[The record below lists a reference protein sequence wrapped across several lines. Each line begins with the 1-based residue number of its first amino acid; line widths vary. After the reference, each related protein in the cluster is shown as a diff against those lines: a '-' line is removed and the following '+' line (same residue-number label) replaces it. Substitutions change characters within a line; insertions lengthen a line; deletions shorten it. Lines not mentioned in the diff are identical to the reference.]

1 MGGGNAKLSAI
12 TYEEASK
19 RVTDAE
25 MKRLKNAF
33 KRASTLNGLMTENL
47 FMREVLWE
55 GVPSK
60 FAQLI
65 YRAFGGTQKGLPFK
79 DLLCGLVILTRGM
92 REEKI
97 KLLFGMYADESFS
110 YIQKEEMDRRILE
123 TEQQVSQAL
132 SELFKECD
140 QVSYEQF
147 RSWVNQHPDATLLT
161 KWLLLEP
168 LSVTLSNDMETPTF
182 YQTLAGVTHLE
193 ETDINELEKCYWVL
207 KAQSKSGRFDQETFK
222 QLICPPVP
230 DLICEGLFLAFDENR
245 DNHIDFKEMAC
256 GISAC
261 CRGPKTE
268 QQKFC
273 FKVFDTD
280 HDGKLG
286 KDELKAML
294 EALMVIRKENS
305 SPEEL
310 EDDVFHQLD
319 PEVVAMEILLSHDS
333 DQDGCITMEE
343 YLVWTVN
350 NTLSEDLLNL
360 LSQVCHIVL
369 GLRPQTR
376 EEEGK
381 IVKGWL
387 ERESRK
393 VLKVGQTWY
402 LISMAWWNSWNEYVS
417 SEVSAVYTDLDIP
430 ISNDIKWSSTDS
442 LGRQKIAK
450 GNKNSLLAM
459 EDDSVV
465 MVNITR
471 VENSYTMQSM
481 TSSMVDDNCSRSA
494 VGLCGSGRREA
505 LNPLDMCSNSI
516 TRSPSAS
523 PKMRKRTQV
532 SLPQKPGAID
542 NSPLVQMN
550 AIKVMTLTNEG
561 GRLKKDVPLV
571 RSKDFEIV
579 PEPVWRALSS
589 WYGGNPAL
597 PRTVISSKKG
607 NPYSELELYPISVR
621 LLRHQNFPQKA
632 PQAASTFTGM
642 MAGISGMTFNIANL
656 SANTPRRY
664 MAYTAAFSRHHTL
677 QQIYEFLCGRLRF
690 NKEDIRLWKL
700 KDEQNMTLLEDEC
713 MTVEES
719 GIEENQQILIEV
731 RNKDLTW
738 PEEMCQLAKHKN
750 FSKKDNVPTEQ
761 GATGLNNLGNTCFMN
776 AAVQCVSNTWPL
788 TRYFNGGLHLYELNR
803 VNPLGM
809 KGHIAQRYGELVKD
823 LWSGSSKTIAPLK
836 LRWTIGKYAPRF
848 NGFQQQDSQE
858 LLSFLLDGL
867 HEDLN
872 RVHEKPY
879 VELKDSNGR
888 PDEEVAQEAWENH
901 LLRNQSIIVDL
912 FHGQLKSQVRCKE
925 CGHVSVRFD
934 PFNYLSLPLPMDSCV
949 HLEVI
954 VIWLDGSVPIKY
966 GLRLNMDEKYKTLKK
981 ELGKLADISA
991 NQILFVEITGSLVK
1005 NLPTDNQ
1012 KVRTLL
1018 GGSLYAYELPPPAGN
1033 SDSEAVSSTEGTA
1046 IISALSTTVTTTST
1060 AVIATPSTKECIGLS
1075 EIQRGLSTRR
1085 SPYHSL
1091 SKSNCGGSSGLV
1103 SQAQSNGW
1111 DSPSIN
1117 SDSLTNGSSS
1127 VSSGGS
1133 GGHSRNPSNASSC
1146 SSSLSD
1152 SLPRSVGDVF
1162 KGFIIGYHRKMTHVD
1177 DYFLSSQ
1184 KAHPDLFGTPLILPC
1199 QEATTNQDL
1208 YQFVWTQV
1216 ARLVSPLPPSEAK
1229 TPNHAQ
1235 DCDDSLGYEYPFTL
1249 KVVQKEGFACAWC
1262 QWYKFC
1268 RGCVIECNTN
1278 PFNFGSSFVAIDW
1291 EPTALHLRYQTSNEK
1306 LLQEHRSV
1314 EESRRLQTEP
1324 IDLDT
1329 CLQAFTKEEEL
1340 GEDEL
1345 YSCSKCNKRCLAS
1358 KKLDIWRLPPI
1369 LIVNL
1374 KRFQCLNGRWVKS
1387 HKIVK
1392 FPFKDFDPSCYL
1404 APRASRNCKKAE
1416 PEDIVLTS
1424 VEEEEEEAEDL
1435 CNSNELIKNGICAN
1449 NADLAGESTV
1459 PPACSPAQVNQT
1471 ENTQQCNSSDSLENS
1486 SCCKRQKVMQTNGT
1500 PLLSTSTLSSNQPPI
1515 NKHKLTNGDIFHNHI
1530 GGVKEQK
1537 LTKEK
1542 LSSLI
1547 SDCDADYTNVRYD
1560 LYAVSCHT
1568 GILGGGHYVAF
1579 AKNPNNHWYC
1589 YNDSSCKEV
1598 LWEQVDG
1605 NSAYILFYER
1615 KGVQFSKFM
1624 PDVTGKDPDMQEI
1637 DDEFESE
1644 YRKMCVVQ

>member
-12 TYEEASK
+12 TYEEAVK
-19 RVTDAE
+19 RVTEAE

-33 KRASTLNGLMTENL
+33 KRTSNLNGLMTEGL
-47 FMREVLWE
+47 FIREVLWE
-55 GVPSK
+55 GVPPK

-65 YRAFGGTQKGLPFK
+65 YRAFGGTPKGLSFK

-97 KLLFGMYADESFS
+97 KLLFGMYADEAFS

-123 TEQQVSQAL
+123 TEQQVSQSL

-140 QVSYEQF
+140 QVTYEQF
-147 RSWVNQHPDATLLT
+147 SSWVSLHPDATLLT
-161 KWLLLEP
+161 KWLLSEP

-193 ETDINELEKCYWVL
+193 ETDINELEKCYWDL
-207 KAQSKSGRFDQETFK
+207 KEKSKSGRFDQETFK

-230 DLICEGLFLAFDENR
+230 DMLCEGLFLAFDENR

-273 FKVFDTD
+273 FKIFDTN
-280 HDGKLG
+280 HEGKLD
-286 KDELKAML
+286 KDGLKSML
-294 EALMVIRKENS
+294 EALVLIRKENN

-310 EDDVFHQLD
+310 EDDVFHRLD
-319 PEVVAMEILLSHDS
+319 PETVAMEILLCHDG

-360 LSQVCHIVL
+360 LSQICHIVL
-369 GLRPQTR
+369 GLRPLTR

-381 IVKGWL
+381 IVRGWL

-393 VLKVGQTWY
+393 ALKVGQTWY
-402 LISMAWWNSWNEYVS
+402 LISMAWWNSWNEYVT
-417 SEVSAVYTDLDIP
+417 SEAPLSYNDIDFP
-430 ISNDIKWSSTDS
+430 ISNDIKWSSIDY
-442 LGRQKIAK
+442 LGRQRIAK
-450 GNKNSLLAM
+450 NNKNSLIAM

-465 MVNITR
+465 MVNVTK

-481 TSSMVDDNCSRSA
+481 TSSLLDDHCSRSA
-494 VGLCGSGRREA
+494 VSLCGNARQET
-505 LNPLDMCSNSI
+505 LNPLDMCSN
-516 TRSPSAS
+516 TVNRSPSAS
-523 PKMRKRTQV
+523 PKMRKKTQV
-532 SLPQKPGAID
+532 YPAPQKPGAID
-542 NSPLVQMN
+542 NSPLVQIN
-550 AIKVMTLTNEG
+550 TSKVMTLTIEG

-571 RSKDFEIV
+571 RSRDFEIV

-597 PRTVISSKKG
+597 PRTVITSSKG
-607 NPYSELELYPISVR
+607 NAYSELELYPITVR
-621 LLRHQNFPQKA
+621 LFRHQNIPQK
-632 PQAASTFTGM
+632 PVQTTSTFTGM
-642 MAGISGMTFNIANL
+642 MAGISGMTFNIANF

-664 MAYTAAFSRHHTL
+664 LAYTAAFSRHHTL

-690 NKEDIRLWKL
+690 NKEDIRLWKF
-700 KDEQNMTLLEDEC
+700 KDEHNMTLLEDDC
-713 MTVEES
+713 MTLEDAGV
-719 GIEENQQILIEV
+719 EENQQILIEV

-738 PEEMCQLAKHKN
+738 PEEMCQLAKHRN

-788 TRYFNGGLHLYELNR
+788 TQYFTGGLHLYELNR
-803 VNPLGM
+803 MNPLGM

-901 LLRNQSIIVDL
+901 ILRNQSIVVDL

-954 VIWLDGSVPIKY
+954 VIWLDGSVPVKY

-981 ELGKLADISA
+981 ELSKLTDIAA
-991 NQILFVEITGSLVK
+991 NQILFVEIFGSIVK
-1005 NLPTDNQ
+1005 TLPQDNQ

-1018 GGSLYAYELPPPAGN
+1018 GGSLYAYELPPPASN
-1033 SDSEAVSSTEGTA
+1033 SDTDIGSTDSSIAIITASVSTTTNSTA
-1046 IISALSTTVTTTST
+1046 IPTT
-1060 AVIATPSTKECIGLS
+1060 AGKECIGLS

-1085 SPYHSL
+1085 SPYHNVNKNGSNSGSL
-1091 SKSNCGGSSGLV
+1091 PQNNSWDPP
-1103 SQAQSNGW
+1103 SQ
-1111 DSPSIN
+1111 N
-1117 SDSLTNGSSS
+1117 SDFSSHSCLTNGNSGSSN
-1127 VSSGGS
+1127 
-1133 GGHSRNPSNASSC
+1133 GHSRNPSNASSC

-1152 SLPRSVGDVF
+1152 SLTRSVGDVF
-1162 KGFIIGYHRKMTHVD
+1162 KGFIIAVHRKMIHVD

-1199 QEATTNQDL
+1199 QESTSNQNL

-1229 TPNHAQ
+1229 IPNHAQ

-1249 KVVQKEGFACAWC
+1249 KVVQKDGFACAWC
-1262 QWYKFC
+1262 PWYKFC
-1268 RGCVIECNTN
+1268 RGCVIDCNTN
-1278 PFNFGSSFVAIDW
+1278 VFNFGSSFVAIDW

-1306 LLQEHRSV
+1306 FIQEHRSV

-1345 YSCSKCNKRCLAS
+1345 YCCSKCNKHCLAS

-1369 LIVNL
+1369 LIINL

-1392 FPFKDFDPSCYL
+1392 FPFKDFDPSSYI
-1404 APRASRNCKKAE
+1404 APRARQYKKISTDHIELTNISEEDQCNRN
-1416 PEDIVLTS
+1416 V
-1424 VEEEEEEAEDL
+1424 
-1435 CNSNELIKNGICAN
+1435 IKNGVTNHESSNFAN
-1449 NADLAGESTV
+1449 ESSSLPTIPTIQKEPV
-1459 PPACSPAQVNQT
+1459 SNHVENCIQPCSN
-1471 ENTQQCNSSDSLENS
+1471 SDSVENS
-1486 SCCKRQKVMQTNGT
+1486 SSCKRQRVMH
-1500 PLLSTSTLSSNQPPI
+1500 SNSKESMQEL
-1515 NKHKLTNGDIFHNHI
+1515 HKPLTNGDSFSKYID
-1530 GGVKEQK
+1530 VKEIENQS
-1537 LTKEK
+1537 KEK
-1542 LSSLI
+1542 NCSALSPD
-1547 SDCDADYTNVRYD
+1547 SDCDDNNVRYD

-1579 AKNPNNHWYC
+1579 AKNPNNRWYC

-1598 LWEQVDG
+1598 FWEQVDG

-1615 KGVQFSKFM
+1615 QGVKFSKFM
-1624 PDVTGKDPDMQEI
+1624 PDVSEKEPDIQEI

-1644 YRKMCVVQ
+1644 YRKI